1 MDTGAAEWRAYV
13 GMGGNVPFAGRSVEE
28 TLRAAVTV
36 MGELGRVTAG
46 SGLWRTEPV
55 GPVREQA
62 LFVNGAVVL
71 ETGLAPVVLM
81 GRLLEVEK
89 QFGRVR
95 GGVAKGPRTLD
106 LDLLLVE
113 RVMGGTAEN
122 GAVVGEPVV
131 CNPVVCEPRVC
142 DEAGLRLPHPEMA
155 RRRFVLAP
163 FAEIAAGVRHPV
175 LGKTVAELLR
185 ELPDGD
191 WVERVD
197 GPGLL
202 GGMSRTQAVR

>member
-1 MDTGAAEWRAYV
+1 
-13 GMGGNVPFAGRSVEE
+13 MGGNVAFAGRSVEE

-36 MGELGRVTAG
+36 LGELGRVTAG
-46 SGLWRTEPV
+46 SGLWRSEPV

-62 LFVNGAVVL
+62 SFVNGAVVL
-71 ETGLAPVVLM
+71 ETRLAPGALM

-95 GGVAKGPRTLD
+95 SGVAKGPRTLD
-106 LDLLLVE
+106 MDLLLVE
-113 RVMGGTAEN
+113 RVMGGVAKSE
-122 GAVVGEPVV
+122 AVVGEPVV
-131 CNPVVCEPRVC
+131 GEPIVC

-163 FAEIAAGVRHPV
+163 LEEIAAGVRHPL
-175 LGKTVAELLR
+175 LGKTIAELLR
-185 ELPDGD
+185 DLPEGD

-197 GPGLL
+197 GPGLMRGL
-202 GGMSRTQAVR
+202 NPVRAVD